1 LDKLKRNKDV
11 KHKYDNEIYMIERFI
26 VNVLW
31 KGIISCLWV
40 HAGARLDVFWKENI
54 VFLWVLENDF
64 ILMIVGDS
72 NFS

>member
-1 LDKLKRNKDV
+1 LKRNKDV

-40 HAGARLDVFWKENI
+40 HAGARLDVFWKGNI
-54 VFLWVLENDF
+54 VFLWVLENNF

>member
-1 LDKLKRNKDV
+1 
-11 KHKYDNEIYMIERFI
+11 MIERFI
-26 VNVLW
+26 INVLW

-40 HAGARLDVFWKENI
+40 HAGARLDVFWKGNI
-54 VFLWVLENDF
+54 VFLWVLENNF